1 MSDWQTWLT
10 VLGGSGVIALLAT
23 IGKGIYGWLTGSSQ
37 RRMDHAADAI
47 DSMATAG
54 MWADAYWRA
63 RAWCTRRHGWSEGY
77 PPPPDDDDDT
87 DHGLR
92 RV

>member
-37 RRMDHAADAI
+37 RRMDHAADAL

-54 MWADAYWRA
+54 RWADSYWRA
-63 RAWCTRRHGWSEGY
+63 RAWCTREHGWSVDY
-77 PPPPDDDDDT
+77 PPPPDDDKEQ
-87 DHGLR
+87 
-92 RV
+92 

>member
-63 RAWCTRRHGWSEGY
+63 RAWCTREHGWSVDY
-77 PPPPDDDDDT
+77 PPPPDDDDD
-87 DHGLR
+87 HQLR
-92 RV
+92 RA

>member
-10 VLGGSGVIALLAT
+10 VLGGSWVIALLAT

-77 PPPPDDDDDT
+77 PPPPDDDKEQ
-87 DHGLR
+87 
-92 RV
+92 

>member
-10 VLGGSGVIALLAT
+10 VLGGSGDIALLAT

-37 RRMDHAADAI
+37 RRMDRAADAI

-63 RAWCTRRHGWSEGY
+63 RAWCTREHGWSVDY
-77 PPPPDDDDDT
+77 PPPPDDDDKE
-87 DHGLR
+87 H
-92 RV
+92 

>member
-63 RAWCTRRHGWSEGY
+63 RAWCTRRHGWSVDY
-77 PPPPDDDDDT
+77 PPPPDDDDD
-87 DHGLR
+87 HQLR
-92 RV
+92 RA

>member
-77 PPPPDDDDDT
+77 PPPPDDGDDT

-92 RV
+92 RA

>member
-63 RAWCTRRHGWSEGY
+63 RAWCTRRHGWSEVY
-77 PPPPDDDDDT
+77 PPPPDDDKEQ
-87 DHGLR
+87 
-92 RV
+92 

>member
-37 RRMDHAADAI
+37 RRMDRAAEAI

-54 MWADAYWRA
+54 LWADAYWRA
-63 RAWCTRRHGWSEGY
+63 RAWCTREHGWSVDY
-77 PPPPDDDDDT
+77 PPPPDDDKEQ
-87 DHGLR
+87 
-92 RV
+92 

>member
-37 RRMDHAADAI
+37 RRMGRAAEAI

-54 MWADAYWRA
+54 LWADSYWRA
-63 RAWCTRRHGWSEGY
+63 RAWCTREHGWSEGY

-92 RV
+92 RA

>member
-37 RRMDHAADAI
+37 RRMDRAADAI

-54 MWADAYWRA
+54 LWADAYWRA
-63 RAWCTRRHGWSEGY
+63 RAWCTREHGWSVDY
-77 PPPPDDDDDT
+77 PPPPDDDDDKEK
-87 DHGLR
+87 
-92 RV
+92 

>member
-10 VLGGSGVIALLAT
+10 VLGGSGVIALIAT

-37 RRMDHAADAI
+37 RRMDRAADAI

-54 MWADAYWRA
+54 LWADAYWRA
-63 RAWCTRRHGWSEGY
+63 RAWCTREHGWSVDY
-77 PPPPDDDDDT
+77 PPPPDDDKEQ
-87 DHGLR
+87 
-92 RV
+92 

>member
-37 RRMDHAADAI
+37 RRMDRAAEAI
-47 DSMATAG
+47 DSMSAAG
-54 MWADAYWRA
+54 LWADAYWRA
-63 RAWCTRRHGWSEGY
+63 RAWCTREHGWSVDY
-77 PPPPDDDDDT
+77 PPPPDDDKEQ
-87 DHGLR
+87 
-92 RV
+92 

>member
-37 RRMDHAADAI
+37 RRMDRAADAL

-54 MWADAYWRA
+54 IWADAYWRA
-63 RAWCTRRHGWSEGY
+63 RAWCTREHGWSVDY
-77 PPPPDDDDDT
+77 PPPPDDDKEQ
-87 DHGLR
+87 
-92 RV
+92 

>member
-37 RRMDHAADAI
+37 RRMDRAADAI

-63 RAWCTRRHGWSEGY
+63 RAWCTREHGWSVDY
-77 PPPPDDDDDT
+77 PPPPDDDKEQ
-87 DHGLR
+87 
-92 RV
+92 

>member
-23 IGKGIYGWLTGSSQ
+23 IGKGIYGWLAAASQ
-37 RRMDHAADAI
+37 RRMGHAADAI

-63 RAWCTRRHGWSEGY
+63 RAWCTREHGWSVDY
-77 PPPPDDDDDT
+77 PPPPDDDKEQ
-87 DHGLR
+87 
-92 RV
+92 

>member
-23 IGKGIYGWLTGSSQ
+23 IGKGIYGWLAGSSQ

-77 PPPPDDDDDT
+77 PPPPDDDKEQ
-87 DHGLR
+87 
-92 RV
+92 

>member
-37 RRMDHAADAI
+37 RRMGRAADAL

-54 MWADAYWRA
+54 LWADAYWRG
-63 RAWCTRRHGWSEGY
+63 RAWCTREHGWSVDY
-77 PPPPDDDDDT
+77 PPPPDDDKEQ
-87 DHGLR
+87 
-92 RV
+92 

>member
-47 DSMATAG
+47 DSMATAR

-92 RV
+92 RA

>member
-23 IGKGIYGWLTGSSQ
+23 IGKGIYGWLPGSSQ

-54 MWADAYWRA
+54 LWADAYWRA
-63 RAWCTRRHGWSEGY
+63 RAWCTREHGWSVDY
-77 PPPPDDDDDT
+77 PPPPDDDKEQ
-87 DHGLR
+87 
-92 RV
+92 

>member
-54 MWADAYWRA
+54 LWADAYWRG

-92 RV
+92 RA

>member
-63 RAWCTRRHGWSEGY
+63 RAWCTREHGWSVGY
-77 PPPPDDDDDT
+77 PPPPDDDKEQ
-87 DHGLR
+87 
-92 RV
+92 

>member
-37 RRMDHAADAI
+37 RRMDRAAEAI

-54 MWADAYWRA
+54 LWADAYWRG
-63 RAWCTRRHGWSEGY
+63 RAWCTREHGWSVDY
-77 PPPPDDDDDT
+77 PPPPDDDKEQ
-87 DHGLR
+87 
-92 RV
+92 

>member
-37 RRMDHAADAI
+37 RRMDRAADAI

-54 MWADAYWRA
+54 LWADAYWRA
-63 RAWCTRRHGWSEGY
+63 RAWCTREHGWSVDY
-77 PPPPDDDDDT
+77 PPPPDDDKEQ
-87 DHGLR
+87 
-92 RV
+92 

>member
-37 RRMDHAADAI
+37 RRLGRAADAI

-63 RAWCTRRHGWSEGY
+63 RAWCTREHGWSVDY
-77 PPPPDDDDDT
+77 PPPPDDDKE
-87 DHGLR
+87 
-92 RV
+92 

>member
-47 DSMATAG
+47 DSIATAG
-54 MWADAYWRA
+54 MWADSYWRA
-63 RAWCTRRHGWSEGY
+63 RAWCTREHGWSVDY
-77 PPPPDDDDDT
+77 PPPPDDDKEQ
-87 DHGLR
+87 
-92 RV
+92 

>member
-54 MWADAYWRA
+54 LWADAYWRG
-63 RAWCTRRHGWSEGY
+63 RAWCTRHHGWSEGY

-92 RV
+92 MA

>member
-54 MWADAYWRA
+54 MWADSYWRG
-63 RAWCTRRHGWSEGY
+63 RAWCTREHGWSVDY
-77 PPPPDDDDDT
+77 PPPPDDDKEQ
-87 DHGLR
+87 
-92 RV
+92 

>member
-37 RRMDHAADAI
+37 RRMGRAAEAI

-54 MWADAYWRA
+54 LWADAYWRA
-63 RAWCTRRHGWSEGY
+63 RAWCTREHGWSVDY
-77 PPPPDDDDDT
+77 PPPPDDDKE
-87 DHGLR
+87 
-92 RV
+92 

>member
-54 MWADAYWRA
+54 LWADAYWRA

-77 PPPPDDDDDT
+77 PPPPDDDT

-92 RV
+92 RA

>member
-37 RRMDHAADAI
+37 RRMDRAADAI

-54 MWADAYWRA
+54 LWADAYWRA
-63 RAWCTRRHGWSEGY
+63 RAWCTREHGWSVDY
-77 PPPPDDDDDT
+77 PPPPADDGKE
-87 DHGLR
+87 H
-92 RV
+92 

>member
-63 RAWCTRRHGWSEGY
+63 RAWCTREHGWSVDY
-77 PPPPDDDDDT
+77 PPPPDDDKEQ
-87 DHGLR
+87 
-92 RV
+92 

>member
-37 RRMDHAADAI
+37 RRMDRAADAL

-54 MWADAYWRA
+54 LWADAYWRA
-63 RAWCTRRHGWSEGY
+63 RAWCTREHGWSVDY
-77 PPPPDDDDDT
+77 PPPPDDDKEQ
-87 DHGLR
+87 
-92 RV
+92 

>member
-37 RRMDHAADAI
+37 RRMDRAADAI

-54 MWADAYWRA
+54 LWADAYWRA
-63 RAWCTRRHGWSEGY
+63 RAWCTREHGWSVDY
-77 PPPPDDDDDT
+77 PPPPDDDKE
-87 DHGLR
+87 H
-92 RV
+92 

>member
-37 RRMDHAADAI
+37 RRMGRAADAL

-63 RAWCTRRHGWSEGY
+63 RAWCTREHGWSVDY
-77 PPPPDDDDDT
+77 PPPPDDDKEQ
-87 DHGLR
+87 
-92 RV
+92 

>member
-63 RAWCTRRHGWSEGY
+63 RAWCTREHGWSVDY
-77 PPPPDDDDDT
+77 PPPPDDDKE
-87 DHGLR
+87 
-92 RV
+92 

>member
-63 RAWCTRRHGWSEGY
+63 RAWCTRRHGWSVDY
-77 PPPPDDDDDT
+77 PPPPDDDKEQ
-87 DHGLR
+87 
-92 RV
+92 

>member
-37 RRMDHAADAI
+37 RRMGRAADAL

-63 RAWCTRRHGWSEGY
+63 RAWCSREHGWSVDY
-77 PPPPDDDDDT
+77 PPPPDDDKEQ
-87 DHGLR
+87 
-92 RV
+92 

>member
-63 RAWCTRRHGWSEGY
+63 RAWCTHEHGWSVDY
-77 PPPPDDDDDT
+77 PPPPDDDKEQ
-87 DHGLR
+87 
-92 RV
+92 